1 MPQKVPFMER
11 LLLALMDDGAILRSK
26 GQGQGH
32 WERKYKNR
40 FCLHETGID

>member
-1 MPQKVPFMER
+1 MER

-26 GQGQGH
+26 GQGH